1 MLVINGF
8 ERLLDEV
15 EALLLH
21 HDLHAVVGEDP
32 PDLGLYVVLGTPVSR
47 LLFGTPEFEI
57 NRIQIRAAWLKG
69 LLSVARRSVAVAT
82 CTM

>member
-21 HDLHAVVGEDP
+21 HDLHAVVDEDP
-32 PDLGLYVVLGTPVSR
+32 PDLGLYVVLGTSVSR
-47 LLFGTPEFEI
+47 RLLGTTEDEI
-57 NRIQIRAAWLKG
+57 NRIQSKAAWLQG
-69 LLSVARRSVAVAT
+69 GSSVARFL
-82 CTM
+82 